1 MRGEAGFQ
9 TGECPDVLVLFGA
22 TGDLARR
29 MIWPSLFHLVR
40 DGLLPEAVRIV
51 GVGRKPLDPADFRV
65 QLDASLRSFLPDD
78 VIDAKALHALL
89 ERVEYAH
96 AAVTADEQ
104 FDAGNLPALLQ
115 TCGRVLYFLSVSP
128 THYGA
133 ICRGLGAAGLV
144 NAASRIILEKPIGHD
159 QQSGRAVNAAVA
171 EVFGEQQ
178 VFRIDHYLGKETV
191 QNLAAL
197 RFGNALFEPLW
208 NKNAIDNVQITVAET
223 VGVEGRWSYYD
234 DAGALRDMV
243 QNHLLQLVA
252 LVAME
257 PPQSLDPD
265 AVRTEKVKVLRS
277 LKPITAAD
285 VASRTVRGQYAAG
298 MAAGNAVPGYN
309 QEDGA
314 RGNSH
319 TETFVALRCE
329 IENWRWAGVPFY
341 LRTGKRLQSRRTD
354 IVIQFKPVPHNI
366 FAIDNAALP
375 PNRLVIRLQP
385 EERITLEVM
394 GKQPG
399 LSGIRLQPMQL
410 DLSLTDAFGRMR
422 SRIAY
427 ERLLLDAIKGDN
439 TLFVRRDEVEAA
451 WHFIDGIQQC
461 WRQTGEAPRAYPSGS
476 WGPSAAIALA
486 ERHGHSWYE

>member
-1 MRGEAGFQ
+1 
-9 TGECPDVLVLFGA
+9 
-22 TGDLARR
+22 

-265 AVRTEKVKVLRS
+265 A
-277 LKPITAAD
+277 
-285 VASRTVRGQYAAG
+285 
-298 MAAGNAVPGYN
+298 
-309 QEDGA
+309 DGA
-314 RGNSH
+314 
-319 TETFVALRCE
+319 VAHVRLAPRLR
-329 IENWRWAGVPFY
+329 R
-341 LRTGKRLQSRRTD
+341 
-354 IVIQFKPVPHNI
+354 IVV
-366 FAIDNAALP
+366 AIDDAVQVPRDDSGDLLEFLKVEGPILHKGRQAQRSQVAHG
-375 PNRLVIRLQP
+375 RLVR
-385 EERITLEVM
+385 
-394 GKQPG
+394 PG
-399 LSGIRLQPMQL
+399 NLHNLGAQ
-410 DLSLTDAFGRMR
+410 
-422 SRIAY
+422 
-427 ERLLLDAIKGDN
+427 
-439 TLFVRRDEVEAA
+439 V
-451 WHFIDGIQQC
+451 
-461 WRQTGEAPRAYPSGS
+461 
-476 WGPSAAIALA
+476 
-486 ERHGHSWYE
+486 